1 MASRR
6 MFSLGIIDS
15 DAFMDM
21 PLSTQALYFHLS
33 MRADDDGF
41 INNPKKI
48 KRMIGAS
55 DDDLKVLTAK
65 GFTIPFESGILVIT
79 HWKIHN
85 TIQNDR
91 YKETV
96 YLIEKAELHTEKNK
110 AYSLNNQCFQNV
122 SKMET
127 QTRQDKTR
135 LDKASIDKN
144 RLEQTNSWKDVLP
157 DGTIYELLSDDE
169 RKNIELKYDSVLE
182 LIDLVDDSI
191 KSRTEQTPIK
201 NHYKYILSIAESN
214 NWPMKIGGKK

>member
-65 GFTIPFESGILVIT
+65 GFIIPFESGVVVIT

-96 YLIEKAELHTEKNK
+96 YLVEKGRLFTEKNK
-110 AYSLNNQCFQNV
+110 AYTLDNQCFQSV
-122 SKMET
+122 SKLET
-127 QTRQDKTR
+127 QTRLDKTR
-135 LDKASIDKN
+135 LDKTSI
-144 RLEQTNSWKDVLP
+144 EQTNSWKDCLP

-169 RKNIELKYDSVLE
+169 RGNLDLKYDDVLN
-182 LIDLVDDSI
+182 LINLVDDSI
-191 KSRTEQTPIK
+191 KSRNEQTPIK
-201 NHYKYILSIAESN
+201 NPYKYIITIAESN
-214 NWPMKIGGKK
+214 AWPMIIKGGKK